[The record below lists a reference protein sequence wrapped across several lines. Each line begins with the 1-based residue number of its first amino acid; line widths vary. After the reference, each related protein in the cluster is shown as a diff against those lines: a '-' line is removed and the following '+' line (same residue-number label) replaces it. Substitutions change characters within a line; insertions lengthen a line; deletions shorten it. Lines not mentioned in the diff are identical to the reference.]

1 MPHSC
6 TKTGIV
12 RTQRLLGP
20 NDQATQEMNAVSS
33 WMTVVV
39 NMTSNIVFV
48 RCRREHQSWRGLAR
62 TSSIVQLDGGD
73 VIHWMSSTDLR
84 HLQATSQDI
93 DFVQ

>member
-39 NMTSNIVFV
+39 NMTSNIVSRDAGENTNLGEAWPEQV
-48 RCRREHQSWRGLAR
+48 RSFNWTG
-62 TSSIVQLDGGD
+62 V
-73 VIHWMSSTDLR
+73 M
-84 HLQATSQDI
+84 
-93 DFVQ
+93 